1 MFRIFCGTL
10 ILRGFIS
17 GRGRTLKSI
26 LPNAKGGEYTRGGEI
41 TEMKVR
47 CAGSCSRYRHTKGV
61 EIARVGKGQ
70 FFGVDS

>member
-1 MFRIFCGTL
+1 L

-47 CAGSCSRYRHTKGV
+47 LVTVNWELSYGTDRSRTATFLKPSPC
-61 EIARVGKGQ
+61 K
-70 FFGVDS
+70 